1 MTTGREQIFDDI
13 PEEVYAKRV
22 PMKRMAQPQDMIG
35 PILFLLGQASDFVN
49 GETLI
54 ADGGVYGQ

>member
-22 PMKRMAQPQDMIG
+22 PMKRMAQP
-35 PILFLLGQASDFVN
+35 
-49 GETLI
+49 
-54 ADGGVYGQ
+54 